1 MSAQLRRPFG
11 VASYS
16 FPFTCGF
23 ARREGVGIV
32 RPMDAYALMDLADR
46 HRLAGIEIPF
56 FQLLPDLAPATI
68 DRFAAELS
76 RRGQAF
82 VLDTAVLDVETL
94 RQVLPL
100 AKRCGATTVRAML
113 AGFLEGDRANK
124 VPDWNA
130 YMREAMGKLS
140 AIYPLLDDLDLRIGI
155 ENHQDATSDDL
166 LALCGVGPRI
176 GITFDVVNPLAVGEE
191 PFEFARRAGDR
202 IFNVHL
208 KDYTIHPS
216 PSGYKLVRAELGRG
230 VIDWP
235 AMIALIKQLSPGA
248 SYNIELAA
256 IYARHIRLYE
266 RDWWRGYPSRAAL
279 DLVPTLRFV
288 AAHLQAPGAAIE
300 TPWESGAPFDDCEGY
315 ERGQLDASV
324 AYLNTFWQD

>member
-1 MSAQLRRPFG
+1 MSTRRPFG
-11 VASYS
+11 LASYS

-23 ARREGVGIV
+23 AKRDGVGIA

-46 HRLAGIEIPF
+46 HQLAGIEIPF
-56 FQLLPDLAPATI
+56 FQLLPDLATATI
-68 DRFAAELS
+68 DRFAAELA
-76 RRGQAF
+76 RGGQAF
-82 VLDTAVLDVETL
+82 VLDTAVLDVDTL
-94 RQVLPL
+94 KQVLPL

-124 VPDWNA
+124 IPDWNA
-130 YMREAMGKLS
+130 YMREAIDKLI
-140 AIYPLLDDLDLRIGI
+140 AIHPLLDDLDLRIGI
-155 ENHQDATSDDL
+155 ENHQDATADDL

-191 PFEFARRAGDR
+191 PFAFARRAGDR

-208 KDYTIHPS
+208 KDYTIHPT
-216 PSGYKLVRAELGRG
+216 PSGYKLVRAELGKG

-235 AMIALIKQLSPGA
+235 AMIALIREIAPSA
-248 SYNIELAA
+248 SFNIELAA

-266 RDWWRGYPSRAAL
+266 NDWWRGYPPRAAL

-288 AAHLQAPGAAIE
+288 AQHVRPPGEAID
-300 TPWESGAPFDDCEGY
+300 TPWEAGAPFDDCERF
-315 ERGQLDASV
+315 ERDQLDASV
-324 AYLNTFWQD
+324 AYLNAFWR